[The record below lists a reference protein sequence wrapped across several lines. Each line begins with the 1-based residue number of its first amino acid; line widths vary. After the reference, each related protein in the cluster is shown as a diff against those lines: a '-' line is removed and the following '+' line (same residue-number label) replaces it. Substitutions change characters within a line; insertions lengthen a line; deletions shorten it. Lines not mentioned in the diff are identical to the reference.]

1 MIYDTV
7 TSLSGAE
14 VLARAKEFFS
24 ERVTH
29 QAAFPEV
36 EGPSHIVLR
45 GQGGEEVV
53 VATFPADGGTRVRG
67 STLLFDQSLDR
78 FLSTLPTIEESAA

>member
-1 MIYDTV
+1 MIYNTV
-7 TSLSGAE
+7 TSLDAAE

-53 VATFPADGGTRVRG
+53 VATFPAYGDTRVRG
-67 STLLFDQSLDR
+67 STLLFDQALDR
-78 FLSTLPTIEESAA
+78 FLSTLPTPEESAA

>member
-1 MIYDTV
+1 MIYNTV
-7 TSLSGAE
+7 TSLSAAE

-53 VATFPADGGTRVRG
+53 VGTFPADEGTRVRG
-67 STLLFDQSLDR
+67 STLLFDQALDR
-78 FLSTLPTIEESAA
+78 FLSTLPTPEESAA